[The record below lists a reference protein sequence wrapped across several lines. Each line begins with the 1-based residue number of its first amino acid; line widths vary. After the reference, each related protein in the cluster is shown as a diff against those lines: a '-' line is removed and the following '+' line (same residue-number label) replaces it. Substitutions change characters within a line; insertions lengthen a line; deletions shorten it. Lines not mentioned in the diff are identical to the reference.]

1 MSLQPLQSPGRVVE
15 YPALTRG
22 REDSWPGFARSAA
35 KEVSLATGSATPT
48 TCRTGSGGRT
58 FTACARSSTD
68 GRSVSRYA
76 RAACVPARS
85 SRPSTQ
91 HQLPTDTTSSPQ
103 RGAGAPARTRLGAS
117 SSRFPQGTRPPARRA
132 GPTQAAQREVA
143 RRRGRR
149 SRATPAAQ
157 GSQGW
162 ARRRSPVGHST
173 GVRTRHPAPQAAPP
187 RTPGRRAAEIGPDAR
202 RASRSHRSIAGG
214 YVRMRTGAAQR
225 RRRSDIGGASGVTE
239 RAAAAP
245 AWSG

>member
-103 RGAGAPARTRLGAS
+103 RGSGAPARTRLGAS

-149 SRATPAAQ
+149 SRETAA
-157 GSQGW
+157 
-162 ARRRSPVGHST
+162 ARSSRVWRDVVRRSATQRGCERGTPRHRQHLRERRVG
-173 GVRTRHPAPQAAPP
+173 APP
-187 RTPGRRAAEIGPDAR
+187 RLGRRGR
-202 RASRSHRSIAGG
+202 LSHFAAGG
-214 YVRMRTGAAQR
+214 LNRGYPYRSAAGPALPNQKQSVIPGPWQGARAGRTGA
-225 RRRSDIGGASGVTE
+225 
-239 RAAAAP
+239 
-245 AWSG
+245 

>member
-1 MSLQPLQSPGRVVE
+1 
-15 YPALTRG
+15 
-22 REDSWPGFARSAA
+22 
-35 KEVSLATGSATPT
+35 
-48 TCRTGSGGRT
+48 
-58 FTACARSSTD
+58 
-68 GRSVSRYA
+68 
-76 RAACVPARS
+76 
-85 SRPSTQ
+85 
-91 HQLPTDTTSSPQ
+91 LPTDTSSSPQ

-245 AWSG
+245 AW